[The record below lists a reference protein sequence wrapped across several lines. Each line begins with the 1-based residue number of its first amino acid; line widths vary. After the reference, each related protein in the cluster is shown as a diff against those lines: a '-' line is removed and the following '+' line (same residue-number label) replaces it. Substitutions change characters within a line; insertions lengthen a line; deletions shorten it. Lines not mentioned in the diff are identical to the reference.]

1 MANKTIFRSNRSKI
15 LTILSIIV
23 LGIALLGSL
32 NIIDTVAWDDA
43 LEPILGVRIFMTVP
57 RPPEAVDSGSA
68 PADLISDEA
77 GIPVRESSSEG
88 DWWAVMFTTPGEDT
102 NYIANQL
109 VAQINSAQTSI
120 HIASFEFDLEEVA
133 NALIAAKGRG
143 VEVLWVTD
151 DEYGIEADEDEGN
164 HLFEQ
169 MEKAGIKV
177 KDDQRG
183 GLMHNKFWIF
193 DRKIVWTGST
203 NITQNGTLLNNNNVI
218 LLESRDVAE
227 MYEREFE
234 EMWSDDQFGITS
246 PSTVDQQNVKID
258 DSSVLV
264 RFAAEDDV
272 ATLLAELL
280 GRAQSEIRFMAF
292 SFTDDDMGGSI
303 LQQAKN
309 GVSVA
314 GIFEQRGAMT
324 EYSEFPFLYCNGLSV
339 RLDGNPRTMHHK
351 VLIIDRQIV
360 VTGSYNFSVNADT
373 SNDENVIMIDNSQ
386 IAAEYLKEFDR
397 LWAESQLPDQDEVN
411 CP

>member
-1 MANKTIFRSNRSKI
+1 
-15 LTILSIIV
+15 
-23 LGIALLGSL
+23 
-32 NIIDTVAWDDA
+32 
-43 LEPILGVRIFMTVP
+43 
-57 RPPEAVDSGSA
+57 
-68 PADLISDEA
+68 
-77 GIPVRESSSEG
+77 
-88 DWWAVMFTTPGEDT
+88 
-102 NYIANQL
+102 
-109 VAQINSAQTSI
+109 
-120 HIASFEFDLEEVA
+120 
-133 NALIAAKGRG
+133 
-143 VEVLWVTD
+143 
-151 DEYGIEADEDEGN
+151 
-164 HLFEQ
+164 

-227 MYEREFE
+227 MYEREFV

-324 EYSEFPFLYCNGLSV
+324 EYSEFTFLYCNGLSV

>member
-1 MANKTIFRSNRSKI
+1 MANRTIFRSNRSKI
-15 LTILSIIV
+15 LTILSIII
-23 LGIALLGSL
+23 LGIAFLGSL

-57 RPPEAVDSGSA
+57 RPPEAVDGGGT
-68 PADLISDEA
+68 PADLLSDQA
-77 GIPVRESSSEG
+77 GLPVRGSSSEG
-88 DWWAVMFTTPGEDT
+88 DWWAVMFTTPGVEE
-102 NYIANQL
+102 NYIAKQL
-109 VAQINSAQTSI
+109 IAQIESAQTSI

-133 NALIAAKGRG
+133 NALIAARGRG
-143 VEVLWVTD
+143 VEVQWVTD

-164 HLFEQ
+164 HLFDQ
-169 MEKAGIKV
+169 MEKAGIQV

-193 DRKIVWTGST
+193 DGKLVWTGST

-218 LLESRDVAE
+218 LVDSREVAE
-227 MYEREFE
+227 IYEREFQ
-234 EMWSDDQFGITS
+234 EMWSDDQFGTTS
-246 PSTVDQQNVKID
+246 PSTVDQQNVKIG
-258 DSSVLV
+258 DSTILV

-272 ATLLAELL
+272 STLLAELL

-314 GIFEQRGAMT
+314 GIFEQRGSLT
-324 EYSEFPFLYCNGLSV
+324 EYSEFPILYCNGLSV

-360 VTGSYNFSVNADT
+360 VTGSYNFSSNADN

-386 IAAEYLKEFDR
+386 IAGEYLKEFDR
-397 LWAESQLPDQDEVN
+397 LWAESQVPTQDEVN